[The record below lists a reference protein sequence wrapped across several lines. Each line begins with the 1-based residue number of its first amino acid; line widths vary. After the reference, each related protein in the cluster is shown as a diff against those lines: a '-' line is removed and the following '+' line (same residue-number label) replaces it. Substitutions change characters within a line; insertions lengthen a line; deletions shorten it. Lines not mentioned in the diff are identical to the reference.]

1 VEHVIFHLGL
11 SGQAVGGC
19 LVVGS
24 CARLVVVT
32 MTGLMIDLIANLMA
46 DLIIDLMG

>member
-1 VEHVIFHLGL
+1 MRHVIFHLGL

-19 LVVGS
+19 LVVDS
-24 CARLVVVT
+24 SARLVVVT